1 MRLFKDYGPVN
12 SIRLR
17 SAGGEVLYKH
27 KQRRAAGSLNAY
39 VVLKDKETAEKA
51 LSLNGV
57 EFKGHHL
64 RVTLAAKNP
73 QSHEKEEAKR
83 TVFVGNLKYSKFKN

>member
-1 MRLFKDYGPVN
+1 MRLFKDFGPVN

-17 SAGGEVLYKH
+17 SAGGEVLHKH
-27 KQRRAAGSLNAY
+27 KQRKCAGALNAY

-57 EFKGHHL
+57 EFKGNHL
-64 RVTLAAKNP
+64 RVTLSTKSP

-83 TVFVGNLKYSKFKN
+83 TVFVGNLKYSK